1 VIVIEVIA
9 LLRFYFIFF
18 CKPIPWIVADGDDF
32 PLHCSQELLV
42 VYGPMA
48 EDNGQRKVSKSKL
61 RTLIRAS
68 RPTTD
73 VDADERLR

>member
-1 VIVIEVIA
+1 MRLGGVIVIEVIA
-9 LLRFYFIFF
+9 FVRFSF
-18 CKPIPWIVADGDDF
+18 CKAVPWNGDDF

-48 EDNGQRKVSKSKL
+48 EDNGQRKVSKSKS
-61 RTLIRAS
+61 RTLIRVS

-73 VDADERLR
+73 VDADERPR